1 MRLTALLL
9 ESRGWSVIGL
19 KRAGINLMI
28 AYRIVAVIAVGALA
42 SGCATFSKDGGM
54 GAVAKVARAD
64 LHANVI
70 AVRTDADEAEAK
82 RQVKRLLA
90 RPLTASS
97 AVAIALLNNKG
108 LQASYNELGIAEA
121 RRIRDS
127 LPPAPS
133 IDITAIGGAAEFEIE
148 RKLTADI
155 LALATLPI
163 RSEIA
168 TERFRQ
174 AQLRAALETLRVA
187 AEARRSYYTAVGARE
202 IVGVL
207 RQAKTAAEST
217 AQVAEQLGKTG
228 SLNKLDQAREQA
240 FYAETAANLA
250 VALETEQA
258 EREGLVRALGLWDGD
273 LKFRL
278 PDRLPGL
285 PKTVRSR
292 PLIEVEAV
300 RNNIDLQVARI
311 ELDAL
316 AKSYGLTNATRF
328 INVLSVGADFKT
340 THDKQ
345 TGEYIRDRG
354 IEATF
359 ELPIYDFGE
368 ARRRE
373 AQQTYMQA
381 VNLLLQKAVNVRSE
395 AREAYR
401 RYRASYDI
409 ARHYQNEV
417 LPLQKVITD
426 ESQLRFSSMLI
437 DVFALLTEARERI
450 AATRAAVQAKR
461 DFWLADSALS
471 TAVAGGG
478 AGSANSSSS
487 PSESDSARAGG
498 SQSAAVGTSADQSG
512 GQP

>member
-1 MRLTALLL
+1 MRSNALLL
-9 ESRGWSVIGL
+9 KSKGWPVIGL
-19 KRAGINLMI
+19 KRACMNLSI
-28 AYRIVAVIAVGALA
+28 ANRIVLVIAVGALV

-64 LHANVI
+64 LHANVV

-82 RQVKRLLA
+82 GQVKRLIA
-90 RPLTASS
+90 RPLTAGS

-217 AQVAEQLGKTG
+217 AQLAEQLGKTG

-240 FYAETAANLA
+240 FYAETTANLA
-250 VALETEQA
+250 VALETEQS
-258 EREGLVRALGLWDGD
+258 ERERLVRALGLWDGD

-285 PKTVRSR
+285 PKTVRGR

-328 INVLSVGADFKT
+328 INVLNVGADFKT

-345 TGEYIRDRG
+345 TGEHIRDRG
-354 IEATF
+354 IAATF

-373 AQQTYMQA
+373 AEQTYMQA
-381 VNLLLQKAVNVRSE
+381 VNLLQQKAVNVRSE

-450 AATRAAVQAKR
+450 AATRAAVEAKQN
-461 DFWLADSALS
+461 FWISDSALS
-471 TAVAGGG
+471 TAVAGG
-478 AGSANSSSS
+478 ANSS
-487 PSESDSARAGG
+487 PRFGG
-498 SQSAAVGTSADQSG
+498 SAEGGFQSSGAGTGTVQSG

>member
-1 MRLTALLL
+1 MRLKALFRI
-9 ESRGWSVIGL
+9 SKGWPVISL
-19 KRAGINLMI
+19 KPVGMNLPI
-28 AYRIVAVIAVGALA
+28 TNRIVAVIAVGGLVSA
-42 SGCATFSKDGGM
+42 CATFSKDEGM
-54 GAVAKVARAD
+54 DAVANVARVD
-64 LHANVI
+64 LHANVVV
-70 AVRTDADEAEAK
+70 VRTDADEAEVK

-121 RRIRDS
+121 RRVRDS

-133 IDITAIGGAAEFEIE
+133 IEITAIGGAAEFEIE

-155 LALATLPI
+155 LALATLPV

-217 AQVAEQLGKTG
+217 AQLAEQLGKTG

-240 FYAETAANLA
+240 FYAETTTNLA
-250 VALETEQA
+250 VALENEQA
-258 EREGLVRALGLWDGD
+258 ERERLVRALGLWDGD
-273 LKFRL
+273 AKLYLPNRL
-278 PDRLPGL
+278 PAL
-285 PKTVRSR
+285 PKVVGSR

-300 RNNIDLQVARI
+300 RNNIDLQIARI

-328 INVLSVGADFKT
+328 INVLNVGADFKT

-345 TGEYIRDRG
+345 TGDHIRDRG
-354 IEATF
+354 IAATF

-373 AQQTYMQA
+373 AEQTYMQA
-381 VNLLLQKAVNVRSE
+381 VNLLLQKAVNARSE

-409 ARHYQNEV
+409 ARHYQNEI
-417 LPLQKVITD
+417 LPLQRVITD

-450 AATRAAVQAKR
+450 AATRAAVEAKQ
-461 DFWLADSALS
+461 DFWMADSALS

-478 AGSANSSSS
+478 SGGSGSSRQ
-487 PSESDSARAGG
+487 SDGPAASG
-498 SQSAAVGTSADQSG
+498 SQSSGAGPATVQAG

>member
-1 MRLTALLL
+1 
-9 ESRGWSVIGL
+9 
-19 KRAGINLMI
+19 
-28 AYRIVAVIAVGALA
+28 
-42 SGCATFSKDGGM
+42 M
-54 GAVAKVARAD
+54 GVVAKVARVD
-64 LHANVI
+64 LHADVI
-70 AVRTDADEAEAK
+70 AVRTNADQAEVK
-82 RQVKRLLA
+82 RQVKRLLG
-90 RPLTASS
+90 RPLTANT

-108 LQASYNELGIAEA
+108 LQASYNELGIEEA

-168 TERFRQ
+168 TARFRQ
-174 AQLRAALETLRVA
+174 AQLQASLETLRVA

-202 IVGVL
+202 LVSVL
-207 RQAKTAAEST
+207 RKAKGAAEST
-217 AQVAEQLGKTG
+217 ANVAEQLGKTG
-228 SLNKLDQAREQA
+228 ALNKLDQAREQA
-240 FYAETAANLA
+240 FYAETTANLA
-250 VALETEQA
+250 IALQTEQA
-258 EREGLVRALGLWDGD
+258 ERERLVRALGLWDGD

-278 PDRLPGL
+278 PNSLPTL
-285 PKTVRSR
+285 PKTIRSR
-292 PLIEVEAV
+292 PYIEVEAV
-300 RNNIDLQVARI
+300 RNRLDLQVARI
-311 ELDAL
+311 ELEAL

-345 TGEYIRDRG
+345 TGDHVRDRG
-354 IEATF
+354 IAATF

-373 AQQTYMQA
+373 AEQTYMQA
-381 VNLLLQKAVNVRSE
+381 VNLLLQRAVNVRSE

-401 RYRASYDI
+401 RYRSSYDI

-417 LPLQKVITD
+417 LPLQKIISD

-450 AATRAAVQAKR
+450 AATRAAVEAKQ
-461 DFWLADSALS
+461 DFWLADSSLATTL
-471 TAVAGGG
+471 AGGG
-478 AGSANSSSS
+478 AGSDGAASTANGGQ
-487 PSESDSARAGG
+487 AAGSTLG
-498 SQSAAVGTSADQSG
+498 ASQSNGASATGAQAGG